1 MNGIESYY
9 SSITALE
16 KRVIDTQTPELER
29 IARAM
34 ADTITQD
41 KRIFVFGT
49 GHSHMLIEEAF
60 YRAGGL
66 ACVVP
71 IFSSAFMLHE
81 NPPLSSFL
89 ERNAGLA
96 PLLLNRY
103 HPQPGEMILIYSN
116 SGVNTL
122 PVEMALTAKE
132 RGLTVVAICSKDYAR
147 VAPLSKIGKRLY
159 EVADYELDNGGVPG
173 DAIVPVEGTE
183 WKVSASSTII
193 NAMLWNCLLTETVFL
208 LKERGIDLPLIV
220 SLNMEGGAEHN
231 QKVFEKWQKINPH
244 L

>member
-1 MNGIESYY
+1 MNGIETYY
-9 SSITALE
+9 SAILALE
-16 KRVIDTQTPELER
+16 KRVIDGQITNLKR
-29 IARAM
+29 IASAM
-34 ADTITQD
+34 ADTIADD

-49 GHSHMLIEEAF
+49 GHSHLLIEEAF

-71 IFSSAFMLHE
+71 IFSSALMLHE

-96 PLLLNRY
+96 PLLLNPY

-122 PVEMALTAKE
+122 PVEMALVSKE
-132 RGLTVVAICSKDYAR
+132 KGLSVVAICSKEYAR
-147 VAPLSKIGKRLY
+147 VAPLSGIGKRLY
-159 EVADYELDNGGVPG
+159 EVADFEIDNGGVPG
-173 DAIVPVEGTE
+173 DAIVPVEGTQ
-183 WKVSASSTII
+183 WKVSPSSTII
-193 NAMLWNCLLTETVFL
+193 NAMLWNCLLTETVFIL
-208 LKERGIDLPLIV
+208 QERGVDLPLIA
-220 SLNMEGGAEHN
+220 SMNMKGAAQHN
-231 QKVFEKWQKINPH
+231 QVVFEKWQKINPH

>member
-34 ADTITQD
+34 ADTIAQD

-81 NPPLSSFL
+81 N
-89 ERNAGLA
+89 R
-96 PLLLNRY
+96 R
-103 HPQPGEMILIYSN
+103 
-116 SGVNTL
+116 
-122 PVEMALTAKE
+122 
-132 RGLTVVAICSKDYAR
+132 
-147 VAPLSKIGKRLY
+147 
-159 EVADYELDNGGVPG
+159 
-173 DAIVPVEGTE
+173 
-183 WKVSASSTII
+183 
-193 NAMLWNCLLTETVFL
+193 
-208 LKERGIDLPLIV
+208 
-220 SLNMEGGAEHN
+220 
-231 QKVFEKWQKINPH
+231 
-244 L
+244 

>member
-1 MNGIESYY
+1 MNGIETYY
-9 SSITALE
+9 SAIVALE
-16 KRVIDTQTPELER
+16 KSVIDQQVDNLKR
-29 IARAM
+29 IAEVM
-34 ADTITQD
+34 ADTIAED

-71 IFSSAFMLHE
+71 IFSSALMLHE

-96 PLLLNRY
+96 PLLLDPY

-116 SGVNTL
+116 SGVNSL
-122 PVEMALTAKE
+122 PVEMAVVAKE
-132 RGLTVVAICSKDYAR
+132 KGLSVVAICSKEYAR
-147 VAPLSKIGKRLY
+147 IAPLSGIGKRLY
-159 EVADYELDNGGVPG
+159 EVADFDLDNGGVPG
-173 DAIVPVEGTE
+173 DAFIPVDDTE
-183 WKVSASSTII
+183 WKVSPSSTII
-193 NAMLWNCLLTETVFL
+193 NAMLWNCLLTETVFIL
-208 LKERGIDLPLIV
+208 QKRGVDLPLIA
-220 SLNMEGGAEHN
+220 SMNMNGAAEHN
-231 QKVFEKWQKINPH
+231 QAVFEKWQKVNPY

>member
-1 MNGIESYY
+1 MNGIETYY
-9 SSITALE
+9 SSIMALE
-16 KRVIDTQTPELER
+16 KRVLERQTAELER

-41 KRIFVFGT
+41 KRIFIFGT

-60 YRAGGL
+60 CRAGGL

-71 IFSSAFMLHE
+71 IFSTALMLHE
-81 NPPLSSFL
+81 HPFL
-89 ERNAGLA
+89 GSLIERNAGLA
-96 PLLLNRY
+96 PVLLDHY

-122 PVEMALTAKE
+122 PVEMALVAREK
-132 RGLTVVAICSKDYAR
+132 GLQVVSICSKDYAR
-147 VAPLSKIGKRLY
+147 VAPLSAIGKRLY
-159 EVADYELDNGGVPG
+159 EVSDFELDNGGVPG

-208 LKERGIDLPLIV
+208 LQERDVELPIIV
-220 SLNMEGGAEHN
+220 SLNMKGGAEHN
-231 QKVFEKWQKINPH
+231 QKVFEKWQKVNPH